1 MAGEDF
7 GYYQGLAVRTGLSD
21 QIGDYERHDLRMR
34 QNKSLAESRA
44 KIMADDVTYN
54 NAANEFDNKRIK
66 EINDIKVREIG
77 AFYKENPDVM
87 YNPDKLVI
95 LNQMK
100 RSLVDNPEVL
110 RGKASDDNFKALN
123 ADLQEVAKNPQ
134 MHNQLAYQKLL
145 EQKENYLKYG
155 NQLGLEA
162 SQKEGFK
169 PFVYTKPRE
178 FIDLAKTGQELGN
191 KFQAKKPVKLNNG
204 RSGAWT
210 EQIDENTLNRD
221 AQTFYLENK
230 EQFNQQHPEN
240 PIGAAKEIIRSGIPI
255 KFDWGNT
262 SLSDDLYKMKVAQD
276 NELAKIR
283 AKNANNGSGASY
295 FVETILKSPK
305 TVDAPERLDKAFGT
319 FIPHNITDDDGN
331 VLMNNDGDVFRYT
344 GEIQDQNLKYKVD
357 AKGRKVGYD
366 YTPNG
371 KKVVEGYVYKPL
383 QWGVDNKVI
392 ADANGGIP
400 FVDSDYKPASDWK
413 NTVQIVDYT
422 DPKDPSKSQKVLKVR
437 VRSVVDPLQNKSYQ
451 AKYDSDVETTD
462 QRNSYDFTDDNNTIA
477 QPKSIKINGRDVL
490 VGSTIKYKGK
500 EYIVA
505 EDGTLK

>member
-7 GYYQGLAVRTGLSD
+7 GYYNSLAVRSNLSD

-155 NQLGLEA
+155 NQLGFKAANE
-162 SQKEGFK
+162 EGFK
-169 PFVYTKPRE
+169 PFVYQKPAE
-178 FIDLAKTGQELGN
+178 FIDLSKKGSELGN
-191 KFQAKKPVKLNNG
+191 NFKDLKPVSLKNG
-204 RSGAWT
+204 RSGAWET
-210 EQIDENTLNRD
+210 VANEATLDRD
-221 AQTFYLENK
+221 AKAFYAEHK
-230 EQFNQQHPEN
+230 EQFDQQHPNKGFET
-240 PIGAAKEIIRSGIPI
+240 AKELIRSGIQY

-262 SLSDDLYKMKVAQD
+262 NLSDQLAMERAR
-276 NELAKIR
+276 NASELAKIK
-283 AKNANNGSGASY
+283 AKNAGGGSQMSAY
-295 FVETILKSPK
+295 VETILKPK
-305 TVDAPERLDKAFGT
+305 RTATNPEFLDKTFGSKIKHT
-319 FIPHNITDDDGN
+319 ITNDDGSIQIDN
-331 VLMNNDGDVFRYT
+331 TGDVFNYN
-344 GEIQDQNLKYKVD
+344 GDIQDSNYRSDGKYQ
-357 AKGRKVGYD
+357 
-366 YTPNG
+366 PNG
-371 KKVVEGYVYKPL
+371 IKSVSGFVYKPL
-383 QWGVDNKVI
+383 QWAIDNGIVNSPIWGDDKVDGSW
-392 ADANGGIP
+392 ANT
-400 FVDSDYKPASDWK
+400 ASIIDDP
-413 NTVQIVDYT
+413 N
-422 DPKDPSKSQKVLKVR
+422 PKDGKEPQKFVKFKVR
-437 VRSVVDPLQNKSYQ
+437 ADVKGNDPSYQ
-451 AKYDSDVETTD
+451 GKFDSNVETTQMREGFGVQPNLMGGQTFVD
-462 QRNSYDFTDDNNTIA
+462 EVGNVFDA
-477 QPKSIKINGRDVL
+477 Q
-490 VGSTIKYKGK
+490 GK
-500 EYIVA
+500 FLGKA
-505 EDGTLK
+505 K